1 MNFFRKN
8 TIIIWI
14 LSAMLI
20 ITLSALGTMIFHDK
34 CKRLTQ
40 QETKDCGM
48 RCNLL
53 TEELGLSESQAKSV
67 DMIRARHRQATM
79 ATADSLRFSRS
90 ALVTELGRETPDT
103 LRLRQLSRSIGGL
116 QTQLVDQTIDQYLRI
131 RKECT
136 PEQQEKLSSLYY
148 ELMGC
153 CPAGEG
159 KQMLEQCR
167 RMR

>member
-1 MNFFRKN
+1 MNFFRTNK
-8 TIIIWI
+8 IIIWI

-20 ITLSALGTMIFHDK
+20 ITLSALGTIIFRNK
-34 CKRLTQ
+34 CKRVTE
-40 QETKDCGM
+40 QEAQGCGM

-53 TEELGLSESQAKSV
+53 TEELGLSETQAKTI
-67 DMIRARHRQATM
+67 DGIRAMHRKATM
-79 ATADSLRFSRS
+79 ATADSLRFRRS
-90 ALVTELGRETPDT
+90 ELVTELGREIPDT
-103 LRLRQLSRSIGGL
+103 LRLHDLSRKIGDL
-116 QTQLVDQTIDQYLRI
+116 QARLVDQTIDQYLRI
-131 RKECT
+131 RNECT

-167 RMR
+167 GMR